1 MEQGIGNKNKIS
13 LKFCL
18 NSMLNER
25 KLKKVF
31 VVLELWCTKY
41 LCIYLKPIT

>member
-25 KLKKVF
+25 KFKKIMCCFRVM
-31 VVLELWCTKY
+31 VY
-41 LCIYLKPIT
+41 

>member
-1 MEQGIGNKNKIS
+1 MEQGFGNKNKIS

-25 KLKKVF
+25 KLKKLC
-31 VVLELWCTKY
+31 VVLELWCIKW
-41 LCIYLKPIT
+41 IEIKF